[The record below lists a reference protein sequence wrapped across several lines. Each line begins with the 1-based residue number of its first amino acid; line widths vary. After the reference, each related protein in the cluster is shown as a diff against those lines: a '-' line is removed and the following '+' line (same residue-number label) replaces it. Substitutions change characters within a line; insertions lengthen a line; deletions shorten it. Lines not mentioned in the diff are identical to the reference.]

1 MQRDMD
7 LVRTILL
14 KIAEAK
20 QPIPMAD
27 LLDGNAPADD
37 VGAIQ
42 YHLAMLIDEAGFVS
56 GIKAH
61 SFGGKNWLDLN
72 LTWNGHEFLDNVRD
86 PEIWRQTKT
95 GAVKAGQW
103 SIKTLADI
111 AVAIGKARIEQLF
124 ATGEIGV

>member
-7 LVRTILL
+7 LVRTILI
-14 KIAEAK
+14 KIDEAK
-20 QPIPMAD
+20 QPIRMID
-27 LLDGNAPADD
+27 LLAEDATDD
-37 VGAIQ
+37 DLAAVQ
-42 YHLAMLIDEAGFVS
+42 YHLAMLVDEVGFVR

-61 SFGGKNWLDLN
+61 TLGGKNWIDLN

-111 AVAIGKARIEQLF
+111 AVAIGKARIEQLIT
-124 ATGEIGV
+124 TGQLL